1 MYNGRYFQNKCI
13 EQENMIMSEQ
23 KRCKRIPV
31 EIELSISDLFK
42 QDNVKI
48 KNIEA
53 PIVVK
58 NISKTGVGFETEA
71 VLPLEYY
78 FNAKIELGNQES
90 SLFVVLQIVRVEER
104 GDKMFY
110 GSQFVG
116 RADILD
122 FIFDNYDKALGELE

>member
-1 MYNGRYFQNKCI
+1 
-13 EQENMIMSEQ
+13 MSEQ

-90 SLFVVLQIVRVEER
+90 SLCVVLQIVRVEER

-116 RADILD
+116 RAEILD

>member
-1 MYNGRYFQNKCI
+1 MPYDKKQHFLKVYR
-13 EQENMIMSEQ
+13 ENCFVLIRQ
-23 KRCKRIPV
+23 VVNRPC
-31 EIELSISDLFK
+31 F
-42 QDNVKI
+42 
-48 KNIEA
+48 
-53 PIVVK
+53 VVK

-116 RADILD
+116 REKILD